1 MTPNGQ
7 MTSERHQGNVPP
19 HDLEAETSVL
29 GAFLLDEMA
38 VIRGVDLLGPE
49 DFYREN
55 NGLIYAASRS
65 LFRRGEPIDLA
76 TLADELG
83 SMGVLER
90 VGGRA
95 HLALLR
101 ESVPTAANVEHYARI
116 VRKHAMRRQLIA
128 VGTQSIRAGYDLKL
142 PVEDALGTSAT
153 AMLSI
158 GQSTAATAHPV
169 AESVAEIMER
179 QEALRE
185 GGVSAAGVMSG
196 LPDLDNI
203 TNGWKAGNLV
213 VVAARPSVGKT
224 ALGLQ
229 MAINAAQRG
238 KAVTYFSLE
247 MRHTDL
253 ITRAACSMA
262 GVDSAHVE
270 RNTLGDAANERWQH
284 ALSTI
289 AELPLVIDDRPGL
302 DEFSLLAQARRLKLQ
317 NDTGLIV
324 VDYLGLIRGRGAE
337 NRVQEV
343 SGVIRSLFELARG
356 LNVPVIALAQLNRG
370 VEQRTDKRPVLS
382 DLKESGEIEQD
393 ADVVVLI
400 HRTDADPGSRE
411 LIVAK
416 HRNGATGSVKVGFR
430 SAYTRFESIERRRM
444 EPDE

>member
-1 MTPNGQ
+1 MNSNGQ
-7 MTSERHQGNVPP
+7 MTGERHTGNVPP
-19 HDLEAETSVL
+19 NDLEAEASVL
-29 GAFLLDEMA
+29 GALLLDETA
-38 VIRGVDLLGPE
+38 VLRAVDLIGPE

-55 NGLIYAASRS
+55 NGLIYSASRS
-65 LFRRGEPIDLA
+65 LFRRGEPIDQA
-76 TLADELG
+76 TLADELSG
-83 SMGVLER
+83 MGALER

-116 VRKHAMRRQLIA
+116 VRKHAMRRQLIG

-142 PVEDALGTSAT
+142 PVEDALGASAT

-158 GQSTAATAHPV
+158 GQSTAATVHPV
-169 AESVAEIMER
+169 AESVAEVMEH
-179 QEALRE
+179 QEAIRD
-185 GGVSAAGVMSG
+185 GGAPTGGIMSG
-196 LPDLDNI
+196 LADLDNI
-203 TNGWKAGNLV
+203 TNGWKPGHLV
-213 VVAARPSVGKT
+213 IVGARPSVGKT

-229 MAINAAQRG
+229 VAINAAQRG
-238 KAVTYFSLE
+238 KAVTIFSLE

-253 ITRAACSMA
+253 ITRAACALA
-262 GVDSAHVE
+262 GVDSKHVE
-270 RNTLGDAANERWQH
+270 RNTLGDAANERWQG

-317 NDTGLIV
+317 RDTGLIV
-324 VDYLGLIRGRGAE
+324 VDYLGLVRGRASE

-343 SGVIRSLFELARG
+343 SGVVRSLFELARG

-382 DLKESGEIEQD
+382 DLKEAGEIEQS

-400 HRTDADPGSRE
+400 HRTEADPESRE

-430 SAYTRFESIERRRM
+430 SAFTRFESIERRRM